1 MICCTR
7 EATWVCDTELWL
19 LELKLDCS
27 LELEELEDE
36 LEEEEEEEL
45 EEEEEEELEE
55 VTEVVEDMALITA
68 ASTWEVRAAST
79 CCTICCFFF

>member
-1 MICCTR
+1 MLGVSVAMICCTR

-27 LELEELEDE
+27 LELD
-36 LEEEEEEEL
+36 EL

>member
-1 MICCTR
+1 MLGVSVAMICCTR

-27 LELEELEDE
+27 LELDE
-36 LEEEEEEEL
+36 LEE
-45 EEEEEEELEE
+45 EE

>member
-1 MICCTR
+1 MLGVSVAMICCTR

-27 LELEELEDE
+27 LELD
-36 LEEEEEEEL
+36 EL

-55 VTEVVEDMALITA
+55 VTEVVDMALITA

>member
-1 MICCTR
+1 MLGVSVAMICCTK

-19 LELKLDCS
+19 LELKL
-27 LELEELEDE
+27 ELEELEE
-36 LEEEEEEEL
+36 

-68 ASTWEVRAAST
+68 ASTWEVRATST

>member
-1 MICCTR
+1 MLGVSVAMICCTR

-27 LELEELEDE
+27 LELD
-36 LEEEEEEEL
+36 
-45 EEEEEEELEE
+45 ELEE

-68 ASTWEVRAAST
+68 TSTWEVRAAST

>member
-27 LELEELEDE
+27 LELDE
-36 LEEEEEEEL
+36 LEE
-45 EEEEEEELEE
+45 
-55 VTEVVEDMALITA
+55 VIEVVEDMALITA

>member
-1 MICCTR
+1 MLGVSVAMICCTR

-27 LELEELEDE
+27 LELDE
-36 LEEEEEEEL
+36 LEEEEEE
-45 EEEEEEELEE
+45 EE

>member
-1 MICCTR
+1 MLGVSVAMICCTR
-7 EATWVCDTELWL
+7 DATWVCDTELWL

-27 LELEELEDE
+27 LELEELED
-36 LEEEEEEEL
+36 EL

>member
-1 MICCTR
+1 MLGVSVAMICCTK

-27 LELEELEDE
+27 LELDE
-36 LEEEEEEEL
+36 LEEEEEE
-45 EEEEEEELEE
+45 EE

>member
-1 MICCTR
+1 MLGVSVAMICCTR

-27 LELEELEDE
+27 LELDE
-36 LEEEEEEEL
+36 LEEEEEE
-45 EEEEEEELEE
+45 EE

-68 ASTWEVRAAST
+68 ASTWEVRATST

>member
-1 MICCTR
+1 MLGVSVAMICCTR

-27 LELEELEDE
+27 LELDE
-36 LEEEEEEEL
+36 LEEEEEE
-45 EEEEEEELEE
+45 EE

-68 ASTWEVRAAST
+68 AST
-79 CCTICCFFF
+79 

>member
-1 MICCTR
+1 MLGVSVAMICCTR

-27 LELEELEDE
+27 LELDE
-36 LEEEEEEEL
+36 LEEEEEV
-45 EEEEEEELEE
+45 EE

>member
-1 MICCTR
+1 MLGVSVAMICCTR

-27 LELEELEDE
+27 LELDE
-36 LEEEEEEEL
+36 L
-45 EEEEEEELEE
+45 EEEEELEE

>member
-1 MICCTR
+1 MLGVSVAMICCTR

-27 LELEELEDE
+27 LELD
-36 LEEEEEEEL
+36 
-45 EEEEEEELEE
+45 ELEE

-68 ASTWEVRAAST
+68 ASTREVRAAST

>member
-1 MICCTR
+1 MLGVSVAMICCTR

-27 LELEELEDE
+27 LELDE
-36 LEEEEEEEL
+36 LEEEEK
-45 EEEEEEELEE
+45 ELEE

>member
-1 MICCTR
+1 MLGVSVAMICCTK
-7 EATWVCDTELWL
+7 EATWVCDTGLWL

-27 LELEELEDE
+27 LELDE
-36 LEEEEEEEL
+36 L
-45 EEEEEEELEE
+45 EEEEELEE

>member
-45 EEEEEEELEE
+45 EE

>member
-1 MICCTR
+1 MLGVSVAMICCTR

-27 LELEELEDE
+27 LELD
-36 LEEEEEEEL
+36 
-45 EEEEEEELEE
+45 ELEE

>member
-1 MICCTR
+1 MLGVSVAMICCTR

-19 LELKLDCS
+19 LELKLDSS
-27 LELEELEDE
+27 LELDE
-36 LEEEEEEEL
+36 LEEEEEEE
-45 EEEEEEELEE
+45 EEE